1 MRNFRNYK
9 IWTESIS
16 FTTQIY
22 KIVNNFPSFER
33 YGLGDQLRR
42 ASVSI
47 PSNIAEGAA
56 RDSEREFIHYLN
68 ISLGSAFEVET
79 QLQIA
84 YNLEYISQKT
94 FDMLLAQLHLIEKQI
109 NELISVIKRQ
119 QPTANSQQLTANS
132 QQLTANS

>member
-9 IWTESIS
+9 IWNQSVA
-16 FTTQIY
+16 FTTEIY
-22 KIVNNFPSFER
+22 KITRNFPTYER

-47 PSNIAEGAA
+47 SSNIAEGSA
-56 RDSEREFIHYLN
+56 RDSDKEFAHFLS

-79 QLQIA
+79 QLLIA
-84 YNLEYISQKT
+84 YNLKYISDQT
-94 FDMLLAQLHLIEKQI
+94 LQLLSRQVDLIEKQI

-119 QPTANSQQLTANS
+119 QPKAKS
-132 QQLTANS
+132 